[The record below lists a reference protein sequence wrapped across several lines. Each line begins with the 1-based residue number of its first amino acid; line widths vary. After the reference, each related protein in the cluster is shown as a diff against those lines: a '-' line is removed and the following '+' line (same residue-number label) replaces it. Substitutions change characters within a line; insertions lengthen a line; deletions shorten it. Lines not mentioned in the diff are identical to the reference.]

1 MKALLPSIVWTA
13 LLCSPLAAQEQLHLL
28 AEDNFPN
35 NYLDSGELK
44 GSSVDL
50 LRETFKRAGVPY
62 TIAVLPW
69 ARAYDT
75 ALKEPGNCVFSTAH
89 TPERDSQ
96 FKWIGP
102 LKTIEMIVVASPTR
116 RITVSGDEDL
126 RRYTIGT
133 YLGDYRE
140 SVLQGMGMR
149 IESVRDDTLNAEK
162 LRRGRIDLWAVDSAR
177 LPGLKGEFVP
187 VYTFYKVDLALACN
201 AATGT
206 KLVEQLSQG
215 LSGLLRDGI
224 GDPDL
229 DRHASQTQ

>member
-1 MKALLPSIVWTA
+1 MNIFLSNVVCAV
-13 LLCSPLAAQEQLHLL
+13 LLCSSVAAEERLNLL

-35 NYLDSGELK
+35 NYLDKSELK
-44 GSSVDL
+44 GLSVDL
-50 LRETFKRAGVPY
+50 LKETFKRAEVPY
-62 TIAVLPW
+62 TVAVLPW

-102 LKTIEMIVVASPTR
+102 LSTIEMIVVASRTR
-116 RITVSGDEDL
+116 PIEISNDEDL

-140 SVLQGMGMR
+140 SVLKAMGMH
-149 IESVRDDTLNAEK
+149 IESVREDTLNAEK
-162 LRRGRIDLWAVDSAR
+162 LRRGRIDLWAIDSAR

-187 VYTFYKVDLALACN
+187 TYTFYKVDLALACN
-201 AATGT
+201 AATDTG
-206 KLVEQLSQG
+206 LVDRLRLG
-215 LSGLLRDGI
+215 LDSLRQDGSY
-224 GDPDL
+224 
-229 DRHASQTQ
+229 DRNRSAYQAP